1 MKVKCPKEE
10 LTNKLKGVQCCW
22 SHHFPALSRTNMWFT
37 LTLSGQE
44 AAQNSSG
51 LLLFPVSRKLL
62 FVGTDAVNWA
72 KFLVRGG
79 EKVNFPGDDEAWRK
93 SFHLKTL
100 FHLLVAGRNIK
111 LLDFAFPFQ
120 LPRSHLNVSSHQ
132 RRFKKALRSTKRDYL
147 IPPII
152 SVMNALS
159 IGERFLPIQFKFAL
173 GQHFKWKPENEMKI
187 YFDNAYST
195 KRWPMECIWQSNG
208 TKVLSKW
215 KVGRE

>member
-1 MKVKCPKEE
+1 MFNAADLIIFQLSPGQTCDSHSLYQES
-10 LTNKLKGVQCCW
+10 KLHRTVQDYHCFQFHANSCLLERTQWIGQSFW
-22 SHHFPALSRTNMWFT
+22 S
-37 LTLSGQE
+37 GE
-44 AAQNSSG
+44 
-51 LLLFPVSRKLL
+51 RK
-62 FVGTDAVNWA
+62 A
-72 KFLVRGG
+72 
-79 EKVNFPGDDEAWRK
+79 NFPRDDEAWRK

-111 LLDFAFPFQ
+111 LLDFAFPSL

-147 IPPII
+147 IPHIV
-152 SVMNALS
+152 SAMNALS

-173 GQHFKWKPENEMKI
+173 CQHFEWKPENEMKI